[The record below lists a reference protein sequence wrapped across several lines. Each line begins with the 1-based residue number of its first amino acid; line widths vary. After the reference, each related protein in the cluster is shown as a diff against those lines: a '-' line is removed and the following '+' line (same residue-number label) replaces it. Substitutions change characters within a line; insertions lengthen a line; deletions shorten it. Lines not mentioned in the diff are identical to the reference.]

1 MTSSSAFDGSA
12 PQDPGDRDPGLRGSA
27 VGPREPA
34 QRRPN
39 RRDRRRQRMAA
50 EIQRSR
56 SGDHRVPT
64 WVMAAALLVI
74 VGAWL
79 ALIYLS

>member
-1 MTSSSAFDGSA
+1 
-12 PQDPGDRDPGLRGSA
+12 
-27 VGPREPA
+27 
-34 QRRPN
+34 
-39 RRDRRRQRMAA
+39 MAA

-64 WVMAAALLVI
+64 WVMAVALLVI

-79 ALIYLS
+79 ALIFLT